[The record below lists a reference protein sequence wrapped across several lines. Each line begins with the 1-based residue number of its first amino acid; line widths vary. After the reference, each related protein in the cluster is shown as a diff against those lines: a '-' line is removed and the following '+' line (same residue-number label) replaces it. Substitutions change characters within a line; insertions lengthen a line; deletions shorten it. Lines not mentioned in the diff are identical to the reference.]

1 MDRDIEKDAPKRR
14 EVCGGTDGS
23 AGVLEPRHV
32 QDGAEL
38 RVSKD
43 GQRRETPEDT
53 QGNAG
58 DGSEDSALPRA
69 DQKSFEVGWDG
80 GDDDPDCPRS
90 FNTARKWLI
99 VILVSSCG
107 FCV

>member
-1 MDRDIEKDAPKRR
+1 MERDIEKDVPKRR
-14 EVCGGTDGS
+14 EARGGSESS
-23 AGVLEPRHV
+23 AGVLEPRHTT
-32 QDGAEL
+32 GGTKSRL
-38 RVSKD
+38 STN
-43 GQRRETPEDT
+43 GQQGETPNDP

-58 DGSEDSALPRA
+58 DGSEDSASPQA
-69 DQKSFEVGWDG
+69 DPKSFEVGWDG

-99 VILVSSCG
+99 VIIVSSCG